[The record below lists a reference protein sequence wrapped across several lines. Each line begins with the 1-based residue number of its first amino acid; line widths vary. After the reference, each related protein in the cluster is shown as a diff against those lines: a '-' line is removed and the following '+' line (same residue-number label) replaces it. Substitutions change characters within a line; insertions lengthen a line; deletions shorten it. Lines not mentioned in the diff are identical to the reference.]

1 MTEAEA
7 ETANVVAD
15 PLALARDLILRPSG
29 LDDRR
34 LDRVFGEVLTHA
46 VDFADLYFQLSHQ
59 ESWSLEDGIVK
70 DGSASMSRG

>member
-1 MTEAEA
+1 MS
-7 ETANVVAD
+7 ETLVAD

-34 LDRVFGEVLTHA
+34 LDHVFGEVLTHS

-59 ESWSLEDGIVK
+59 
-70 DGSASMSRG
+70 